1 MDLFLDESGRDHFL
15 QLGRSE
21 NMGYCIA
28 RYFNAIRDTL
38 VLSKSR
44 WLVDGYSCFL
54 FLDFSPDS
62 DIAIGVLTSKKGGGR
77 RTTLADW
84 TWHQAG
90 AIVGCHC
97 SVLWLG
103 GRVTT
108 NFRGVD
114 VVPLLAFAGCHCSV
128 LWWGKGRVTTNF
140 GWVGVPLHGAHG
152 TLHSNRIQKMHPE
165 KLPWASCRRYTVLYI
180 DDTKIGF
187 CYLGSMLVKFWNS
200 ERVYCTFQVL
210 QDLFQQQSLC
220 KLVLVVFDGW
230 TSDCLQY
237 PFGLWFL

>member
-1 MDLFLDESGRDHFL
+1 MP
-15 QLGRSE
+15 
-21 NMGYCIA
+21 
-28 RYFNAIRDTL
+28 RDTL

-54 FLDFSPDS
+54 FLVFSPDS

-140 GWVGVPLHGAHG
+140 GGVGVPLHGAHG
-152 TLHSNRIQKMHPE
+152 TLHSNGIQKMHPE

-180 DDTKIGF
+180 DDTKLVFACF
-187 CYLGSMLVKFWNS
+187 CGSIVHSRCCRISSNNSLFANSSWLSLTAEHQIAYSIRLDYDFCNPDILTRPPDIQKNGSPSGILKNMVVKGD
-200 ERVYCTFQVL
+200 E
-210 QDLFQQQSLC
+210 
-220 KLVLVVFDGW
+220 
-230 TSDCLQY
+230 
-237 PFGLWFL
+237 

>member
-1 MDLFLDESGRDHFL
+1 MP
-15 QLGRSE
+15 
-21 NMGYCIA
+21 
-28 RYFNAIRDTL
+28 RDTL

-54 FLDFSPDS
+54 FLVFSPDS

-97 SVLWLG
+97 SVLW
-103 GRVTT
+103 
-108 NFRGVD
+108 
-114 VVPLLAFAGCHCSV
+114 
-128 LWWGKGRVTTNF
+128 WGKGRVTTNF
-140 GWVGVPLHGAHG
+140 GGVGVPLHGAHG
-152 TLHSNRIQKMHPE
+152 TLHSNGIQKMHPE